1 MLGEKMRRPARRSI
15 LVIGAGLAFVVALT
29 FVLGGMS
36 TGTPHANAAAPY
48 GLQLVA
54 ERLSPV
60 IVKTQR
66 ISLASPFS
74 RSAPCAQANLE
85 FSPGFAQESSVAVNP
100 RNPRQILVAWI
111 QDGRATDV
119 VMASRDGGRTF
130 SRILVPGLSACT
142 GGPLAVAS
150 DPGVDFSADG
160 RQAWFSA
167 IVVKPP
173 APGAE
178 SAPTSMYAFRSFDGG
193 FSWSTP
199 SVIQPATHQF
209 WDLPRLTAD
218 PRRPKRAYYVY
229 DLREPVGKFGTK
241 GFSLFSKTTNSGQTW
256 STPTKLYDPQTKSSW
271 PGISKI
277 LVNKDNSLL
286 DVMAIVDTDPS
297 DAAAPNTTQQIAV
310 RSTNRG
316 RTWSEPIP
324 IGRSSGRGVIDPA
337 TKNIL
342 NTFDTYPSQTVAP
355 DGDVYV
361 SWLQPGDTNDK
372 SRIAV
377 GRSTDEGR
385 TWTTRHVKING
396 QAALPTIEVAGD
408 GTVGVVYYVIAPKSN
423 NGDWPARVAV
433 STSTDHGRTWSR
445 REVAPRFNLLT
456 TGSNARACCFLG
468 DFEGIDR
475 LPHGIV
481 AAYSVGKPSAVNNVD
496 VYFSRITT
504 SPRRTG

>member
-1 MLGEKMRRPARRSI
+1 M
-15 LVIGAGLAFVVALT
+15 
-29 FVLGGMS
+29 
-36 TGTPHANAAAPY
+36 
-48 GLQLVA
+48 
-54 ERLSPV
+54 
-60 IVKTQR
+60 
-66 ISLASPFS
+66 
-74 RSAPCAQANLE
+74 
-85 FSPGFAQESSVAVNP
+85 AVNP
-100 RNPRQILVAWI
+100 RDPSKILVAWI
-111 QDGRATDV
+111 QDGRATDL
-119 VMASRDGGRTF
+119 VMASRNGGRTF

-142 GGPLAVAS
+142 GGPFQVAS

-167 IVVKPP
+167 IVVDIEDM
-173 APGAE
+173 ATASEAEGEGAN
-178 SAPTSMYAFRSFDGG
+178 SSMYAFRSSDSGL
-193 FSWSTP
+193 SWSTP
-199 SVIQPATHQF
+199 SVIQPATDQF

-355 DGDVYV
+355 NGDVYV
-361 SWLQPGDTNDK
+361 SWLQPGKTPQSP

-377 GRSTDEGR
+377 ARSTDSGLHWR
-385 TWTTRHVKING
+385 TSHIGIDG
-396 QAALPTIEVAGD
+396 QGALPTIEVAGD
-408 GTVGVVYYVIAPKSN
+408 GTVGVVYYVAAPESIGGN
-423 NGDWPARVAV
+423 WPTKVMVA
-433 STSTDHGRTWSR
+433 TSRDHGRHWSR
-445 REVAPRFNLLT
+445 RQIAGPFNLLT
-456 TGSNARACCFLG
+456 TGSKARACCFVG

-475 LPHGIV
+475 LPHGIA
-481 AAYSVGKPSAVNNVD
+481 AAYSMGKPQAKHKVD

-504 SPRRTG
+504 SGKK

>member
-1 MLGEKMRRPARRSI
+1 M
-15 LVIGAGLAFVVALT
+15 
-29 FVLGGMS
+29 
-36 TGTPHANAAAPY
+36 
-48 GLQLVA
+48 
-54 ERLSPV
+54 
-60 IVKTQR
+60 
-66 ISLASPFS
+66 
-74 RSAPCAQANLE
+74 
-85 FSPGFAQESSVAVNP
+85 AVNP
-100 RNPRQILVAWI
+100 RDPSKILVAWI
-111 QDGRATDV
+111 QDGRATDL
-119 VMASRDGGRTF
+119 VMASRNGGRTF

-142 GGPLAVAS
+142 GGPFQVAS

-167 IVVKPP
+167 IVVDIEDMGT
-173 APGAE
+173 ASEAEGEGAN
-178 SAPTSMYAFRSFDGG
+178 SSMYAFRSSDSGV
-193 FSWSTP
+193 SWSTP
-199 SVIQPATHQF
+199 SVIQPATNEF

-324 IGRSSGRGVIDPA
+324 IGGSSGRGVTDPA

-355 DGDVYV
+355 NGDVYV
-361 SWLQPGDTNDK
+361 SWLQPGKTPQSP

-377 GRSTDEGR
+377 ARSTDSGLDWR
-385 TWTTRHVKING
+385 TSHIGIDG
-396 QAALPTIEVAGD
+396 QGALPTIEVAGD
-408 GTVGVVYYVIAPKSN
+408 GTVGVVYYVAAPESIGGN
-423 NGDWPARVAV
+423 WPTKVMVA
-433 STSTDHGRTWSR
+433 TSRDHGRDWSR
-445 REVAPRFNLLT
+445 RQIAGPFNLLT
-456 TGSNARACCFLG
+456 TGSKARACCFVG

-475 LPHGIV
+475 LPHGIA
-481 AAYSVGKPSAVNNVD
+481 AAYSMGKPQAKHKVD

-504 SPRRTG
+504 SGKK

>member
-1 MLGEKMRRPARRSI
+1 M
-15 LVIGAGLAFVVALT
+15 
-29 FVLGGMS
+29 
-36 TGTPHANAAAPY
+36 
-48 GLQLVA
+48 
-54 ERLSPV
+54 
-60 IVKTQR
+60 
-66 ISLASPFS
+66 
-74 RSAPCAQANLE
+74 
-85 FSPGFAQESSVAVNP
+85 AVNP
-100 RNPRQILVAWI
+100 RDPSRILVAWI
-111 QDGRATDV
+111 QDGRATDL
-119 VMASRDGGRTF
+119 VMASRNGGRTF

-142 GGPLAVAS
+142 GGPFQVAS

-167 IVVKPP
+167 IVVDIEDMGT
-173 APGAE
+173 ASEAEGEGAN
-178 SAPTSMYAFRSFDGG
+178 SSMYAFRSSDSG

-199 SVIQPATHQF
+199 SVIQPATNEF

-316 RTWSEPIP
+316 RTWSEPMP
-324 IGRSSGRGVIDPA
+324 IGALVREWRDRPGHQEHPQHLRHLSVADRGPERRCLRQLAAARQDAP
-337 TKNIL
+337 
-342 NTFDTYPSQTVAP
+342 VA
-355 DGDVYV
+355 V
-361 SWLQPGDTNDK
+361 SH
-372 SRIAV
+372 R
-377 GRSTDEGR
+377 GR
-385 TWTTRHVKING
+385 TVNRFGLDWRTSHIGIDG
-396 QAALPTIEVAGD
+396 QGALPTIEVAGD
-408 GTVGVVYYVIAPKSN
+408 GTVGVVYYVAAPESIGGN
-423 NGDWPARVAV
+423 WPTKVMVA
-433 STSTDHGRTWSR
+433 TSRDHGRHWNR
-445 REVAPRFNLLT
+445 RQIAGPFNLLT
-456 TGSNARACCFLG
+456 TGSKARACCFVG

-475 LPHGIV
+475 LPHGIA
-481 AAYSVGKPSAVNNVD
+481 AAYSMGEPQAKHKVD

-504 SPRRTG
+504 SGRSSRPP

>member
-1 MLGEKMRRPARRSI
+1 M
-15 LVIGAGLAFVVALT
+15 
-29 FVLGGMS
+29 
-36 TGTPHANAAAPY
+36 
-48 GLQLVA
+48 
-54 ERLSPV
+54 
-60 IVKTQR
+60 
-66 ISLASPFS
+66 
-74 RSAPCAQANLE
+74 
-85 FSPGFAQESSVAVNP
+85 AVNP
-100 RNPRQILVAWI
+100 RDPSKILVAWI
-111 QDGRATDV
+111 QDGRATDL
-119 VMASRDGGRTF
+119 VMASRNGGRTF

-142 GGPLAVAS
+142 GGPFQVAS

-167 IVVKPP
+167 IVVDIEDM
-173 APGAE
+173 ATASEAEGEGAN
-178 SAPTSMYAFRSFDGG
+178 SSMYAFRSSDSG

-199 SVIQPATHQF
+199 SVIQPATDQF

-324 IGRSSGRGVIDPA
+324 IGRSSGSGVIDPA

-355 DGDVYV
+355 NGDVYV
-361 SWLQPGDTNDK
+361 SWLQPGKTPQSP

-377 GRSTDEGR
+377 ARSTDSGLHWR
-385 TWTTRHVKING
+385 TSHIGIDG
-396 QAALPTIEVAGD
+396 QGALPTIEVAGD
-408 GTVGVVYYVIAPKSN
+408 GTVGVVYYVAAPESIGGN
-423 NGDWPARVAV
+423 WPTKVMVA
-433 STSTDHGRTWSR
+433 TSRDHGRHWSR
-445 REVAPRFNLLT
+445 RQIAGPFNLLT
-456 TGSNARACCFLG
+456 TGSKARACCFVG

-475 LPHGIV
+475 LPHGIA
-481 AAYSVGKPSAVNNVD
+481 AAYSMGKPQAKHKVD

-504 SPRRTG
+504 SGKK

>member
-1 MLGEKMRRPARRSI
+1 M
-15 LVIGAGLAFVVALT
+15 
-29 FVLGGMS
+29 
-36 TGTPHANAAAPY
+36 
-48 GLQLVA
+48 
-54 ERLSPV
+54 
-60 IVKTQR
+60 
-66 ISLASPFS
+66 
-74 RSAPCAQANLE
+74 
-85 FSPGFAQESSVAVNP
+85 AVNP
-100 RNPRQILVAWI
+100 RDPSKILVAWI
-111 QDGRATDV
+111 QDGRATDL
-119 VMASRDGGRTF
+119 VMASRNGGRTF

-142 GGPLAVAS
+142 GGPFQVAS

-167 IVVKPP
+167 IVVDIEDM
-173 APGAE
+173 ATASEAEGEGAN
-178 SAPTSMYAFRSFDGG
+178 SSMYAFRSSDSG

-199 SVIQPATHQF
+199 SVIQPATDQF

-337 TKNIL
+337 TKSIL

-355 DGDVYV
+355 NGDVYV
-361 SWLQPGDTNDK
+361 SWLQPGKTPQSP

-377 GRSTDEGR
+377 ARSTDSGLHWR
-385 TWTTRHVKING
+385 TSHIGIDG
-396 QAALPTIEVAGD
+396 QGALPTIEVAGD
-408 GTVGVVYYVIAPKSN
+408 GTVGVVYYVAAPESIGGN
-423 NGDWPARVAV
+423 WPTKVMVA
-433 STSTDHGRTWSR
+433 TSRDHGRHWSR
-445 REVAPRFNLLT
+445 RQIAGPFNLLT
-456 TGSNARACCFLG
+456 TGSKARACCFVG

-475 LPHGIV
+475 LPHGIA
-481 AAYSVGKPSAVNNVD
+481 AAYSMGKPQAKHKVD

-504 SPRRTG
+504 SGKK

>member
-1 MLGEKMRRPARRSI
+1 
-15 LVIGAGLAFVVALT
+15 
-29 FVLGGMS
+29 
-36 TGTPHANAAAPY
+36 
-48 GLQLVA
+48 
-54 ERLSPV
+54 
-60 IVKTQR
+60 
-66 ISLASPFS
+66 
-74 RSAPCAQANLE
+74 
-85 FSPGFAQESSVAVNP
+85 
-100 RNPRQILVAWI
+100 
-111 QDGRATDV
+111 
-119 VMASRDGGRTF
+119 
-130 SRILVPGLSACT
+130 
-142 GGPLAVAS
+142 
-150 DPGVDFSADG
+150 
-160 RQAWFSA
+160 
-167 IVVKPP
+167 
-173 APGAE
+173 
-178 SAPTSMYAFRSFDGG
+178 MYAFRSSDSG

-355 DGDVYV
+355 NGDVYV
-361 SWLQPGDTNDK
+361 SWLQPGKTPQSP

-377 GRSTDEGR
+377 ARSTDSGLHWR
-385 TWTTRHVKING
+385 TSHIGIDG
-396 QAALPTIEVAGD
+396 QGALPTIEVAGD
-408 GTVGVVYYVIAPKSN
+408 GTVGVVYYVAAPESIGGN
-423 NGDWPARVAV
+423 WPTKVMVA
-433 STSTDHGRTWSR
+433 TSSDHGRHWSR
-445 REVAPRFNLLT
+445 RQIAGPFNLLT
-456 TGSNARACCFLG
+456 TGSKARACCFVG

-475 LPHGIV
+475 LPHGIA
-481 AAYSVGKPSAVNNVD
+481 AAYSMGKPQAKHKVD

-504 SPRRTG
+504 SGKK

>member
-1 MLGEKMRRPARRSI
+1 M
-15 LVIGAGLAFVVALT
+15 
-29 FVLGGMS
+29 
-36 TGTPHANAAAPY
+36 
-48 GLQLVA
+48 
-54 ERLSPV
+54 
-60 IVKTQR
+60 
-66 ISLASPFS
+66 
-74 RSAPCAQANLE
+74 
-85 FSPGFAQESSVAVNP
+85 AVNP
-100 RNPRQILVAWI
+100 RDPSKILVAWI
-111 QDGRATDV
+111 QDGRATDL
-119 VMASRDGGRTF
+119 VMASRNGGRTF

-142 GGPLAVAS
+142 GGPFQVAS

-167 IVVKPP
+167 IVVDIEDM
-173 APGAE
+173 ATASEAEGEGAN
-178 SAPTSMYAFRSFDGG
+178 SSMYALRSSDSG

-199 SVIQPATHQF
+199 SVIQPATNQF

-355 DGDVYV
+355 NGDVYV
-361 SWLQPGDTNDK
+361 SWLQPGKTPQSP

-377 GRSTDEGR
+377 ARSTDSGLHWR
-385 TWTTRHVKING
+385 TSHIGIDG
-396 QAALPTIEVAGD
+396 QGALPTIEVAGD
-408 GTVGVVYYVIAPKSN
+408 GTVGVVYYVAAPESIGGN
-423 NGDWPARVAV
+423 WPTKVMVA
-433 STSTDHGRTWSR
+433 TSRDHGRHWSR
-445 REVAPRFNLLT
+445 RQIAGPFNLLT
-456 TGSNARACCFLG
+456 TGSKARACCFVG

-475 LPHGIV
+475 LPHGIA
-481 AAYSVGKPSAVNNVD
+481 AAYSMGKPQAKHKVD

-504 SPRRTG
+504 SGKK

>member
-1 MLGEKMRRPARRSI
+1 M
-15 LVIGAGLAFVVALT
+15 
-29 FVLGGMS
+29 
-36 TGTPHANAAAPY
+36 
-48 GLQLVA
+48 
-54 ERLSPV
+54 
-60 IVKTQR
+60 
-66 ISLASPFS
+66 
-74 RSAPCAQANLE
+74 
-85 FSPGFAQESSVAVNP
+85 AVNP
-100 RNPRQILVAWI
+100 RDPSKILVAWI
-111 QDGRATDV
+111 QDGRATDL
-119 VMASRDGGRTF
+119 VMASRNGGRTF

-142 GGPLAVAS
+142 GGPFQVAS

-167 IVVKPP
+167 IVVDIEDMGT
-173 APGAE
+173 ASEAEGEGAN
-178 SAPTSMYAFRSFDGG
+178 SSMYAFRSSDSGV
-193 FSWSTP
+193 SWSTP
-199 SVIQPATHQF
+199 SVIQPATNEF

-324 IGRSSGRGVIDPA
+324 IGRSSGSGVIDPA

-355 DGDVYV
+355 NGDVYV
-361 SWLQPGDTNDK
+361 SWLQPGKTPQSP

-377 GRSTDEGR
+377 ARSTDSGLDWR
-385 TWTTRHVKING
+385 TSHIGIDG
-396 QAALPTIEVAGD
+396 QGALPTIEVAGD
-408 GTVGVVYYVIAPKSN
+408 GTVGVVYYVAAPESIGGN
-423 NGDWPARVAV
+423 WPTKVMVA
-433 STSTDHGRTWSR
+433 TSRDHGRDWSR
-445 REVAPRFNLLT
+445 RQIAGPFNLLT
-456 TGSNARACCFLG
+456 TGSKARACCFVG

-475 LPHGIV
+475 LPHGIA
-481 AAYSVGKPSAVNNVD
+481 AAYSMGKPQAKHKVD

-504 SPRRTG
+504 SGKK

>member
-1 MLGEKMRRPARRSI
+1 
-15 LVIGAGLAFVVALT
+15 VALVAALACT
-29 FVLGGMS
+29 
-36 TGTPHANAAAPY
+36 AAAPAA
-48 GLQLVA
+48 A
-54 ERLSPV
+54 EVRV
-60 IVKTQR
+60 ETHR
-66 ISLASPFS
+66 ISPASPFS
-74 RSAPCAQANLE
+74 PEAPCAKDNPG
-85 FSPGFAQESSVAVNP
+85 FSPGYAQESSVAVNP
-100 RNPRQILVAWI
+100 RDPSKILVAWI
-111 QDGRATDV
+111 QDGRATDL
-119 VMASRDGGRTF
+119 VMASRNGGRTF

-142 GGPLAVAS
+142 GGPFQVAS

-167 IVVKPP
+167 IVVDIEDM
-173 APGAE
+173 ATASEAEGEGAN
-178 SAPTSMYAFRSFDGG
+178 SSMYAFRSSDSG

-355 DGDVYV
+355 NGDVYV
-361 SWLQPGDTNDK
+361 SWLQPGKTPQSP

-377 GRSTDEGR
+377 ARSTDSGLHWR
-385 TWTTRHVKING
+385 TSHIGIDG
-396 QAALPTIEVAGD
+396 QGALPTIEVAGD
-408 GTVGVVYYVIAPKSN
+408 GTVGVVYYVAAPESIGGN
-423 NGDWPARVAV
+423 WPTKVMVA
-433 STSTDHGRTWSR
+433 TSRDHGRHWSR
-445 REVAPRFNLLT
+445 RQIAGPFNLLT
-456 TGSNARACCFLG
+456 TGSKARACCFVG

-475 LPHGIV
+475 LPHGIA
-481 AAYSVGKPSAVNNVD
+481 AAYSMGKPQAKHNVD

-504 SPRRTG
+504 SGKK

>member
-1 MLGEKMRRPARRSI
+1 M
-15 LVIGAGLAFVVALT
+15 
-29 FVLGGMS
+29 
-36 TGTPHANAAAPY
+36 
-48 GLQLVA
+48 
-54 ERLSPV
+54 
-60 IVKTQR
+60 
-66 ISLASPFS
+66 
-74 RSAPCAQANLE
+74 
-85 FSPGFAQESSVAVNP
+85 AVNP
-100 RNPRQILVAWI
+100 RDPSKILVAWI
-111 QDGRATDV
+111 QDGRATDL
-119 VMASRDGGRTF
+119 VMASRNGGRTF
-130 SRILVPGLSACT
+130 SRTLVPGLSACT
-142 GGPLAVAS
+142 GGPFQVAS

-167 IVVKPP
+167 IVVDIEDMGT
-173 APGAE
+173 ASEAEGEGAN
-178 SAPTSMYAFRSFDGG
+178 SSMYAFRSSDSG

-199 SVIQPATHQF
+199 SVIQPATDQF

-324 IGRSSGRGVIDPA
+324 IGRSSGRGVMDPA

-355 DGDVYV
+355 NGDVYV
-361 SWLQPGDTNDK
+361 SWLQPGKTPQSP

-377 GRSTDEGR
+377 ARSTDSGLHWR
-385 TWTTRHVKING
+385 TSHIGIDG
-396 QAALPTIEVAGD
+396 QGALPTIEVAGD
-408 GTVGVVYYVIAPKSN
+408 GTVGVVYYVAAPESIGGN
-423 NGDWPARVAV
+423 WPTKVMVA
-433 STSTDHGRTWSR
+433 TSRDHGRHWSR
-445 REVAPRFNLLT
+445 RQIAGPFNLLT
-456 TGSNARACCFLG
+456 TGSKARACCFVG

-475 LPHGIV
+475 LPHGIA
-481 AAYSVGKPSAVNNVD
+481 AAYSMGKPRAKHKVD

-504 SPRRTG
+504 SGKK

>member
-1 MLGEKMRRPARRSI
+1 MLGEKMRLPARRAI
-15 LVIGAGLAFVVALT
+15 VVLGAGLGSVVALI
-29 FVLGGMS
+29 FVLGWMS
-36 TGTPHANAAAPY
+36 TGTGHANAAAPS

-60 IVKTQR
+60 TVKTQR
-66 ISLASPFS
+66 ISLGSPFS
-74 RSAPCAQANLE
+74 PSAPCAQANLG

-167 IVVKPP
+167 IVVEPP

-199 SVIQPATHQF
+199 SVIQPLTGEF

-218 PRRPKRAYYVY
+218 PRRPKKAYYVY
-229 DLREPVGKFGTK
+229 DLREPVPTYGTK
-241 GFSLFSKTTNSGQTW
+241 GYSLFSKTTNGGLTW
-256 STPTKLYDPQTKSSW
+256 STPQKLYDPHTASSW

-277 LVNKDNSLL
+277 LVNKDGSLL
-286 DVMAIVDTDPS
+286 DVMAIVYTDPS
-297 DAAAPNTTQQIAV
+297 DPSTPNTTQEIAV
-310 RSTNRG
+310 RSVNGG
-316 RTWSEPIP
+316 RTWSKPIT
-324 IGRSSGRGVIDPA
+324 IGLSSGRGVTDP
-337 TKNIL
+337 TTNNLL

-355 DGDVYV
+355 NGDVYV
-361 SWLQPGDTNDK
+361 SWLQPGKTNQS

-377 GRSTDEGR
+377 ARSTDSGR
-385 TWTTRHVKING
+385 HWRPGYIAVDA

-408 GTVGVVYYVIAPKSN
+408 GTVGIVYYKIAPRSVA
-423 NGDWPARVAV
+423 GYWPARVAV
-433 STSTDHGRTWSR
+433 AISRDHGLHWSR
-445 REVAPRFNLLT
+445 HAVAGPFNLLT
-456 TGSNARACCFLG
+456 TGSKARACCFLG
-468 DFEGIDR
+468 DFEGIGR
-475 LPHGIV
+475 LPHGIA
-481 AAYSVGKPSAVNNVD
+481 AAYSMGKPRARHNVD

-504 SPRRTG
+504 RRN

>member
-1 MLGEKMRRPARRSI
+1 M
-15 LVIGAGLAFVVALT
+15 
-29 FVLGGMS
+29 
-36 TGTPHANAAAPY
+36 
-48 GLQLVA
+48 
-54 ERLSPV
+54 
-60 IVKTQR
+60 
-66 ISLASPFS
+66 
-74 RSAPCAQANLE
+74 
-85 FSPGFAQESSVAVNP
+85 AVNP
-100 RNPRQILVAWI
+100 RDPSKILVAWI
-111 QDGRATDV
+111 QDGRATDL
-119 VMASRDGGRTF
+119 VMASRNGGRTF

-142 GGPLAVAS
+142 GGPFQVAS

-167 IVVKPP
+167 IVVDIEDMGT
-173 APGAE
+173 ASEAEGEGAN
-178 SAPTSMYAFRSFDGG
+178 SSMYAFRSSDSG

-199 SVIQPATHQF
+199 SVIQPATNEF

-256 STPTKLYDPQTKSSW
+256 STPTKLYDPQTTSSW

-355 DGDVYV
+355 NGDVYV
-361 SWLQPGDTNDK
+361 SWLQPGKTPQSP

-377 GRSTDEGR
+377 ARSTDSGLHWR
-385 TWTTRHVKING
+385 TSHIGIDG
-396 QAALPTIEVAGD
+396 QGALPTIEVAGD
-408 GTVGVVYYVIAPKSN
+408 GTVGVVYYVAAPESIGGN
-423 NGDWPARVAV
+423 WPTKVMVA
-433 STSTDHGRTWSR
+433 TSRDHGRHWSR
-445 REVAPRFNLLT
+445 RQIAGPFNLLT
-456 TGSNARACCFLG
+456 TGSKARACCFVG

-475 LPHGIV
+475 LPHGIA
-481 AAYSVGKPSAVNNVD
+481 AAYSIGKPQAKHKVD

-504 SPRRTG
+504 SGKK

>member
-1 MLGEKMRRPARRSI
+1 
-15 LVIGAGLAFVVALT
+15 
-29 FVLGGMS
+29 
-36 TGTPHANAAAPY
+36 
-48 GLQLVA
+48 
-54 ERLSPV
+54 
-60 IVKTQR
+60 
-66 ISLASPFS
+66 
-74 RSAPCAQANLE
+74 
-85 FSPGFAQESSVAVNP
+85 VAVNP
-100 RNPRQILVAWI
+100 RDPSKILVAWI
-111 QDGRATDV
+111 QDGRATDL
-119 VMASRDGGRTF
+119 VMASRNGGRTF

-142 GGPLAVAS
+142 GGPFQVAS

-167 IVVKPP
+167 IVVDIEDM
-173 APGAE
+173 ATASEAEGEGAN
-178 SAPTSMYAFRSFDGG
+178 SSMYAFRSSDSG

-199 SVIQPATHQF
+199 SVIQPATNEF

-355 DGDVYV
+355 NGDVYV
-361 SWLQPGDTNDK
+361 SWLQPGKTPQSP

-377 GRSTDEGR
+377 ARSTDSGLHWR
-385 TWTTRHVKING
+385 TSHIGIDG
-396 QAALPTIEVAGD
+396 QGALPTIEVAGD
-408 GTVGVVYYVIAPKSN
+408 GTVGVVYYVAAPESIGGN
-423 NGDWPARVAV
+423 WPTKVMVA
-433 STSTDHGRTWSR
+433 TSRDHGRHWSR
-445 REVAPRFNLLT
+445 RQIAGPFNLLT
-456 TGSNARACCFLG
+456 TGSKARACCFVG

-475 LPHGIV
+475 LPHGIA
-481 AAYSVGKPSAVNNVD
+481 AAYSMGKPQAKHKVD

-504 SPRRTG
+504 SGKK

>member
-1 MLGEKMRRPARRSI
+1 M
-15 LVIGAGLAFVVALT
+15 
-29 FVLGGMS
+29 
-36 TGTPHANAAAPY
+36 
-48 GLQLVA
+48 
-54 ERLSPV
+54 
-60 IVKTQR
+60 
-66 ISLASPFS
+66 
-74 RSAPCAQANLE
+74 
-85 FSPGFAQESSVAVNP
+85 AVNP
-100 RNPRQILVAWI
+100 RDPSKILVAWI
-111 QDGRATDV
+111 QDGRATDL
-119 VMASRDGGRTF
+119 VMASRNGGRTF

-142 GGPLAVAS
+142 GGPFQVAS

-167 IVVKPP
+167 IVVDIEDM
-173 APGAE
+173 ATASEAEGEGAN
-178 SAPTSMYAFRSFDGG
+178 SSMYAFRSSDSG

-199 SVIQPATHQF
+199 SVIQPATNEF

-355 DGDVYV
+355 NGDVYV
-361 SWLQPGDTNDK
+361 SWLQPGKTPQSP

-377 GRSTDEGR
+377 ARSTDSGLHWR
-385 TWTTRHVKING
+385 TSHIGIDG
-396 QAALPTIEVAGD
+396 QGALPTIEVAGD
-408 GTVGVVYYVIAPKSN
+408 GTVGVVYYVAAPESIGGN
-423 NGDWPARVAV
+423 WPTKVMVA
-433 STSTDHGRTWSR
+433 TSRDHGRHWSR
-445 REVAPRFNLLT
+445 RQIAGPFNLLT
-456 TGSNARACCFLG
+456 TGSKARACCFVG

-475 LPHGIV
+475 LPHGIA
-481 AAYSVGKPSAVNNVD
+481 AAYSMGKPQAKHKVD

-504 SPRRTG
+504 SGKK

>member
-1 MLGEKMRRPARRSI
+1 
-15 LVIGAGLAFVVALT
+15 
-29 FVLGGMS
+29 
-36 TGTPHANAAAPY
+36 
-48 GLQLVA
+48 
-54 ERLSPV
+54 
-60 IVKTQR
+60 
-66 ISLASPFS
+66 
-74 RSAPCAQANLE
+74 
-85 FSPGFAQESSVAVNP
+85 
-100 RNPRQILVAWI
+100 
-111 QDGRATDV
+111 
-119 VMASRDGGRTF
+119 MASRNGGRTF

-142 GGPLAVAS
+142 GGPFQVAS

-167 IVVKPP
+167 IVVDIEDM
-173 APGAE
+173 ATASEAEGEGAN
-178 SAPTSMYAFRSFDGG
+178 SSMYAFRSFDSG

-199 SVIQPATHQF
+199 SVIEPATNEF

-355 DGDVYV
+355 NGDVYV
-361 SWLQPGDTNDK
+361 SWLQPGKTPQSP

-377 GRSTDEGR
+377 ARSTDSGLHWR
-385 TWTTRHVKING
+385 TSHIGIDG
-396 QAALPTIEVAGD
+396 QGALPTIEVAGD
-408 GTVGVVYYVIAPKSN
+408 GTVGVVYYVAAPESIGGN
-423 NGDWPARVAV
+423 WPTKVMVA
-433 STSTDHGRTWSR
+433 TSRDHGRHWSR
-445 REVAPRFNLLT
+445 RQIAGPFNLLT
-456 TGSNARACCFLG
+456 TGSKARACCFVG

-475 LPHGIV
+475 LPHGIA
-481 AAYSVGKPSAVNNVD
+481 AAYSMGKPQAKHKVD

-504 SPRRTG
+504 SGKK

>member
-1 MLGEKMRRPARRSI
+1 M
-15 LVIGAGLAFVVALT
+15 
-29 FVLGGMS
+29 
-36 TGTPHANAAAPY
+36 
-48 GLQLVA
+48 
-54 ERLSPV
+54 
-60 IVKTQR
+60 
-66 ISLASPFS
+66 
-74 RSAPCAQANLE
+74 
-85 FSPGFAQESSVAVNP
+85 AVNP
-100 RNPRQILVAWI
+100 RDPSKILVAWI
-111 QDGRATDV
+111 QDGRATDL
-119 VMASRDGGRTF
+119 VMASRNGGRTF

-142 GGPLAVAS
+142 GGPFQVAS

-167 IVVKPP
+167 IVVDIEDM
-173 APGAE
+173 ATASEAEGEGAN
-178 SAPTSMYAFRSFDGG
+178 SSMYAFRSSDSG

-199 SVIQPATHQF
+199 SVIQPATNEF

-324 IGRSSGRGVIDPA
+324 IGRSSGRGVTDPA

-355 DGDVYV
+355 NGDVYV
-361 SWLQPGDTNDK
+361 SWLQPGKTPQSP

-377 GRSTDEGR
+377 ARSTDSGLHWR
-385 TWTTRHVKING
+385 TSHIGIDG
-396 QAALPTIEVAGD
+396 QGALPTIEVAGD
-408 GTVGVVYYVIAPKSN
+408 GTVGVVYYVAAPESIGGN
-423 NGDWPARVAV
+423 WPTKVMVA
-433 STSTDHGRTWSR
+433 TSRDHGRHWSR
-445 REVAPRFNLLT
+445 RQIAGPFNLLT
-456 TGSNARACCFLG
+456 TGSKARACCFVG

-475 LPHGIV
+475 LPHGIA
-481 AAYSVGKPSAVNNVD
+481 AAYSMGKPQAKHKVD

-504 SPRRTG
+504 SGKK

>member
-1 MLGEKMRRPARRSI
+1 M
-15 LVIGAGLAFVVALT
+15 
-29 FVLGGMS
+29 
-36 TGTPHANAAAPY
+36 
-48 GLQLVA
+48 
-54 ERLSPV
+54 
-60 IVKTQR
+60 
-66 ISLASPFS
+66 
-74 RSAPCAQANLE
+74 
-85 FSPGFAQESSVAVNP
+85 AVNP
-100 RNPRQILVAWI
+100 RDPSKILVAWI
-111 QDGRATDV
+111 QDGRATDL
-119 VMASRDGGRTF
+119 VMASRNGGRTF

-142 GGPLAVAS
+142 GGPFQVAS

-167 IVVKPP
+167 IVVDIENTGT
-173 APGAE
+173 ASEAEGEGAN
-178 SAPTSMYAFRSFDGG
+178 SSMYAFRSSDSG

-199 SVIQPATHQF
+199 SVIQPATNEF

-355 DGDVYV
+355 NGDVYV
-361 SWLQPGDTNDK
+361 SWLQPGKTPQSP

-377 GRSTDEGR
+377 ARSTDSGLHWR
-385 TWTTRHVKING
+385 TSHIGIDG
-396 QAALPTIEVAGD
+396 QGALPTIEVAGD
-408 GTVGVVYYVIAPKSN
+408 GTVGVVYYVAAPESIGGN
-423 NGDWPARVAV
+423 WPTKVMVA
-433 STSTDHGRTWSR
+433 TSRDHGRHWSR
-445 REVAPRFNLLT
+445 RQIAGPFNLLT
-456 TGSNARACCFLG
+456 TGSKARACCFVG

-475 LPHGIV
+475 LPHGIA
-481 AAYSVGKPSAVNNVD
+481 AAYSMGKPQAKHKVD

-504 SPRRTG
+504 SGKK

>member
-1 MLGEKMRRPARRSI
+1 
-15 LVIGAGLAFVVALT
+15 
-29 FVLGGMS
+29 
-36 TGTPHANAAAPY
+36 
-48 GLQLVA
+48 
-54 ERLSPV
+54 
-60 IVKTQR
+60 
-66 ISLASPFS
+66 
-74 RSAPCAQANLE
+74 
-85 FSPGFAQESSVAVNP
+85 
-100 RNPRQILVAWI
+100 
-111 QDGRATDV
+111 
-119 VMASRDGGRTF
+119 
-130 SRILVPGLSACT
+130 
-142 GGPLAVAS
+142 
-150 DPGVDFSADG
+150 
-160 RQAWFSA
+160 
-167 IVVKPP
+167 
-173 APGAE
+173 
-178 SAPTSMYAFRSFDGG
+178 MYAFRSSDSG

-199 SVIQPATHQF
+199 SVIQPATNEF

-355 DGDVYV
+355 NGDVYV
-361 SWLQPGDTNDK
+361 SWLQPGKTPQSP

-377 GRSTDEGR
+377 ARSTDSGLHWR
-385 TWTTRHVKING
+385 TSHIGIDG
-396 QAALPTIEVAGD
+396 QGALPTIEVAGD
-408 GTVGVVYYVIAPKSN
+408 GTVGVVYYAAAPESIGGN
-423 NGDWPARVAV
+423 WPTKVMVA
-433 STSTDHGRTWSR
+433 TSRDHGRHWSR
-445 REVAPRFNLLT
+445 RQIAGPFNLLT
-456 TGSNARACCFLG
+456 TGSKARACCFVG

-475 LPHGIV
+475 LPHGIA
-481 AAYSVGKPSAVNNVD
+481 AAYSMGKPQAKHKVD

-504 SPRRTG
+504 SGKK

>member
-1 MLGEKMRRPARRSI
+1 M
-15 LVIGAGLAFVVALT
+15 
-29 FVLGGMS
+29 
-36 TGTPHANAAAPY
+36 
-48 GLQLVA
+48 
-54 ERLSPV
+54 
-60 IVKTQR
+60 
-66 ISLASPFS
+66 
-74 RSAPCAQANLE
+74 
-85 FSPGFAQESSVAVNP
+85 AVNP
-100 RNPRQILVAWI
+100 RDPSRILVAWI
-111 QDGRATDV
+111 QDGRATDL
-119 VMASRDGGRTF
+119 VMASRNGGRTF

-142 GGPLAVAS
+142 GGPFQVAS

-160 RQAWFSA
+160 RQGWFSA
-167 IVVKPP
+167 IVVDIEDMGT
-173 APGAE
+173 ASEAEGEGAN
-178 SAPTSMYAFRSFDGG
+178 SSMYAFRSSDSG

-199 SVIQPATHQF
+199 SVIQPATNEF

-324 IGRSSGRGVIDPA
+324 IGRSSGSGVIDPA

-355 DGDVYV
+355 NGDVYV
-361 SWLQPGDTNDK
+361 SWLQPGKTPQSP

-377 GRSTDEGR
+377 ARSTDSGLDWR
-385 TWTTRHVKING
+385 TSHIGIDG
-396 QAALPTIEVAGD
+396 QGALPTIEVAGD
-408 GTVGVVYYVIAPKSN
+408 GTVGVVYYVAAPESIGGN
-423 NGDWPARVAV
+423 WPTKVMVA
-433 STSTDHGRTWSR
+433 TSRDHGRHWSR
-445 REVAPRFNLLT
+445 RQIAGPFNLLT
-456 TGSNARACCFLG
+456 TGSKARACCFVG

-475 LPHGIV
+475 LPHGIA
-481 AAYSVGKPSAVNNVD
+481 AAYSMGKPQAKHKVD

-504 SPRRTG
+504 SGKK